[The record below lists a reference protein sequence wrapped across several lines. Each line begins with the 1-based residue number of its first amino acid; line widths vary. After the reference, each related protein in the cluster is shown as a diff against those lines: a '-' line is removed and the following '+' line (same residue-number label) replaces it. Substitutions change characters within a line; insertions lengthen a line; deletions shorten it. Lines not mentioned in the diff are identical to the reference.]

1 MNVADWTAVSRATA
15 LASLQ
20 RHLRC
25 LACNGPVEQPLMCL
39 RSSAFLTPPASA
51 RRERPLRCLACNGPV
66 EKSLMVLGSLRC
78 LACRDVDAPLDP
90 ALFDEML
97 PEGDAAVKRLRDS

>member
-1 MNVADWTAVSRATA
+1 MNVADWTVASRVEA
-15 LASLQ
+15 LASFE
-20 RHLRC
+20 RH
-25 LACNGPVEQPLMCL
+25 
-39 RSSAFLTPPASA
+39 
-51 RRERPLRCLACNGPV
+51 LRCLACNGPV

-97 PEGDAAVKRLRDS
+97 PEGNAGVEPLRDS

>member
-1 MNVADWTAVSRATA
+1 MNVADWTSASRATA
-15 LASLQ
+15 LASLE

-25 LACNGPVEQPLMCL
+25 LACNGPVEK
-39 RSSAFLTPPASA
+39 A
-51 RRERPLRCLACNGPV
+51 
-66 EKSLMVLGSLRC
+66 LMVLGSLRC

-97 PEGDAAVKRLRDS
+97 PKGNAGVEPLRDP

>member
-1 MNVADWTAVSRATA
+1 MNVADWTSVSRATA

-20 RHLRC
+20 RH
-25 LACNGPVEQPLMCL
+25 
-39 RSSAFLTPPASA
+39 
-51 RRERPLRCLACNGPV
+51 LRCLACNGPV

-97 PEGDAAVKRLRDS
+97 PEGNAGVEPLRDS

>member
-15 LASLQ
+15 LASLE
-20 RHLRC
+20 RH
-25 LACNGPVEQPLMCL
+25 
-39 RSSAFLTPPASA
+39 
-51 RRERPLRCLACNGPV
+51 LRCLACNGPV

-97 PEGDAAVKRLRDS
+97 PEGNAGVEPLRDS